1 MIQQIAVG
9 IGVVGVLL
17 LVATVVLWYA
27 KRSPGTVPSAVTTV
41 AGKIVDFGDQA
52 AAFAA
57 LTTLRVL
64 AAKRGDTAMAD
75 ALKPALERIWTWD
88 DPVEPK
94 P

>member
-1 MIQQIAVG
+1 MFQQIVVG

-41 AGKIVDFGDQA
+41 AGKIVDYGDQTA
-52 AAFAA
+52 GVTAY
-57 LTTLRVL
+57 LTLKAL
-64 AAKRGDTAMAD
+64 AAKRGDSAMKTALGPVWVAID
-75 ALKPALERIWTWD
+75 AWD